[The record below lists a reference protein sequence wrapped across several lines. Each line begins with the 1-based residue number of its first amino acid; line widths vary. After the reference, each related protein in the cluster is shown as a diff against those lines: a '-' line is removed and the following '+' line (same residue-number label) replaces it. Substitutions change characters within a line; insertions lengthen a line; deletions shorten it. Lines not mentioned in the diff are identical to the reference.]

1 MLKGKINAAGD
12 VGLRNLAVELESSV
26 TILTSEVL
34 NLRSAVEV
42 RDREISALKRELQTS
57 VNRQNSESET
67 QLLNARA

>member
-1 MLKGKINAAGD
+1 MLKGKINSAGD
-12 VGLRNLAVELESSV
+12 VGLRNLTVELESSV

-57 VNRQNSESET
+57 VNRQNGESET